1 MKLIEKVVNK
11 YVLNENVQKDGV
23 LCRLIYP
30 ICNIGERN
38 HNDRIYE
45 EALWDRVEQDK
56 NIKEKL
62 NNRTLFGQAEHPKEE
77 TQSNLE
83 KTSHIVTRIYRE
95 KELFEGK
102 EILKEKAEIE
112 ILDTPYGRIVNTLL
126 RAGCNVGVSTR
137 ADGELEEAVDEAGNK
152 FNRVIPEQYRFITV
166 DFTAD
171 PSTFSP
177 YAEKVE
183 HNIVCAVQQGVGEK
197 KMDKAYGLSLLENF
211 NSDEAKEVKR
221 RINGCDGKCA
231 GKCNMV
237 LSGVCAC
244 RESDATAKVA
254 PAVTFFSQPEHAEY
268 FKQEVANGSDLPK
281 EQRYHLLYDH
291 MMEYAN
297 RHFQKYNS
305 DNIDMYEV
313 IDNLLA
319 KFNLNL
325 GESKNGPSD
334 EEVNAMAWE
343 MFKQHW
349 NALGSA
355 QQEEVYRALGVQ
367 EAKSKYSQDKKG
379 VKENIDVEKHLKDH
393 MDAGISPKDYDTFE
407 KYYSTIETA
416 DEYDRRDVD
425 QTEVEYREMMYD
437 EAKKFYNKI
446 RENVKN
452 STSSKSGLVIDG
464 KEAGVVEIR
473 GKNRMVIQ
481 WPNGMTEQIDLRAY
495 DRSGNVL
502 TLKREVVKE
511 SEELIT
517 DDVVKAAAGEGVKFV
532 VKHYPINAVYTFEK
546 EKDAEET
553 IANAEGNVLLVAVK
567 DGVLSTVYYGDAKA
581 YKVKEE
587 KKKGEP
593 GQRIENADPAEAVKE
608 AKTAEFGT
616 LAWRIEQV
624 DKVMEL
630 LQAGKAL
637 PPDLMAFVET
647 DAAHNRMTPAGYM
660 QELRKLVREA
670 RGTFAQKTGDYSVA
684 MKGVLESSKNMEYRV
699 EIESIG
705 QGHYYN
711 SLADAAASAISKSKT
726 WGPDYVVR
734 LEKFKPERAVLVRYR
749 NGEEIGLD
757 EAKTNEV
764 KVNERTTWLDL
775 GWTEKELTKDGGV
788 TPDLTGYSV
797 MYVPTGEKFKIKS
810 ADEKFVQLADE
821 LDTDKYI
828 GMNNSISLGVGDAF
842 VYAKKWKLINPQGKE
857 VPVNKGGASNEAI
870 IEEAGSYAVGTKV
883 IVNTQAGASD
893 QPGVIT
899 DISGRTNEKAAHG
912 SYWKEQDAYLV
923 QFDNGTT
930 QYMPASM
937 VRTAGEVKEDKAV
950 REGDGKDYEPFMDND
965 TRIPHP
971 MGAEKALDKYLLK
984 VLPSEKKL
992 LVSAFNRGWNPLPAV
1007 NATEAVKL
1015 AKSYLAGYAN
1025 ARAELN
1031 LSANVGES
1039 KVNEAN
1045 FDDMVAYFEK
1055 LEQGDKVKLTER
1067 IGAVC
1072 KDALVE
1078 KAGTVTALEG
1088 TLKAKL
1094 LDIDNLKE
1102 NLRKSEVSFK
1112 DEVKVLKESHEKEV
1126 ADLVKK
1132 HERALIEKYI
1142 TTVLGYTKLDLNESS
1157 LTLLKSCATEQEVD
1171 TLLDKFRVAVREN
1184 ALHFKANGITVQ
1196 AELDPATASIVDKMG
1211 KAFEGMGK

>member
-11 YVLNENVQKDGV
+11 YILNENVQKDGV

-38 HNDRIYE
+38 HNGRIYE

-83 KTSHIVTRIYRE
+83 KTSHIVTRVYRE

-152 FNRVIPEQYRFITV
+152 FSRVIPEQYRFITV

-244 RESDATAKVA
+244 R
-254 PAVTFFSQPEHAEY
+254 
-268 FKQEVANGSDLPK
+268 
-281 EQRYHLLYDH
+281 
-291 MMEYAN
+291 
-297 RHFQKYNS
+297 
-305 DNIDMYEV
+305 
-313 IDNLLA
+313 
-319 KFNLNL
+319 
-325 GESKNGPSD
+325 
-334 EEVNAMAWE
+334 
-343 MFKQHW
+343 
-349 NALGSA
+349 
-355 QQEEVYRALGVQ
+355 
-367 EAKSKYSQDKKG
+367 
-379 VKENIDVEKHLKDH
+379 ENIDVEKHLKDH

-593 GQRIENADPAEAVKE
+593 GQRIEDAEPVGKVEPVKVVKEAKGDNEWRWEFEGIGQGHYHWDKDEAVCAAMAASTRGMGVVKLEQFKPERKLIARYDNGRVLDETNE

-660 QELRKLVREA
+660 QELRKLV
-670 RGTFAQKTGDYSVA
+670 K
-684 MKGVLESSKNMEYRV
+684 
-699 EIESIG
+699 ESI
-705 QGHYYN
+705 N
-711 SLADAAASAISKSKT
+711 EKLDSRDALELWLTSKFRSLGVPDEIMANFSKLSDKEIQDIRGFIAFSIT
-726 WGPDYVVR
+726 NDKSMGWMLSNIAHDLGGYGGVGFSPRTSGYAKE
-734 LEKFKPERAVLVRYR
+734 LE
-749 NGEEIGLD
+749 
-757 EAKTNEV
+757 EA

-775 GWTEKELTKDGGV
+775 GWTETELTKNGGD

-797 MYVPTGEKFKIKS
+797 MYIPTGEKFKIKS
-810 ADEKFVQLADE
+810 ADEKFVQLVDE
-821 LDTDKYI
+821 LDTEKYM

-842 VYAKKWKLINPQGKE
+842 VYAKKWKLIDPQGKE
-857 VPVNKGGASNEAI
+857 IPVNRGGVSNEAI

-899 DISGRTNEKAAHG
+899 DVSGRTNEKAAHG

-937 VRTAGEVKEDKAV
+937 VRMAGEVKEDKAV
-950 REGDGKDYEPFMDND
+950 REGDGKDYEPFMSSD

-971 MGAEKALDKYLLK
+971 VGAKKALDKYLLK

-992 LVSAFNRGWNPLPAV
+992 LVSAFNRGWNPLPAT
-1007 NATEAVKL
+1007 NAMEAVEL

-1031 LSANVGES
+1031 LSTNIGES

-1067 IGAVC
+1067 IGAVR

-1094 LDIDNLKE
+1094 LDIDHLKE
-1102 NLRKSEVSFK
+1102 NLSKNEVSFK